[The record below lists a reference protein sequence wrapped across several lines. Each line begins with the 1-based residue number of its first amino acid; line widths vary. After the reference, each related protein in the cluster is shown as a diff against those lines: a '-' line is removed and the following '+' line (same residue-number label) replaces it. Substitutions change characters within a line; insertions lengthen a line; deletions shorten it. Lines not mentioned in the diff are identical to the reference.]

1 MHEQARSDRRRWF
14 DAKKDCPD
22 QALGYRVQK
31 ATNHRGNKARVTV
44 YAIKDD
50 IKPFILPQL
59 SIFNSIVQTPAS
71 STPKLCQPLA
81 QQLVALARC
90 GVFKAAGN
98 QLGLL
103 GLDQIK
109 L

>member
-1 MHEQARSDRRRWF
+1 MHEQARVDRRRWF

-31 ATNHRGNKARVTV
+31 ATNRRGNKAQVTV

-59 SIFNSIVQTPAS
+59 SIFNSVVYHNR
-71 STPKLCQPLA
+71 PKPFLSGQ
-81 QQLVALARC
+81 VAGQAPDNARVTQHLS
-90 GVFKAAGN
+90 GRL
-98 QLGLL
+98 Q
-103 GLDQIK
+103 
-109 L
+109 